1 MLDQDP
7 ALPTA
12 LVDFPPPP
20 EAPQGARQRWRFDRP
35 SRWLVAHDPSQVAG
49 LLDAAHA
56 LAQAGQWCVGW
67 VAYEAAPG
75 LNPHLPVKAL
85 PPGQPYAVW
94 AVFDRAEAW
103 DGQPVTGA
111 PASTATA
118 PDSPSPAWQAGPWQ
132 ADLDQAAIEQKV
144 EQIRSLIQAGEVYQI
159 NLTGRLESPWSN
171 PKGPAQRGL
180 MPWFEALQRSQP
192 QAYSLLLDWSRST
205 QPSVQP

>member
-94 AVFDRAEAW
+94 AVFDQAQAW
-103 DGQPVTGA
+103 DGQPVTDS
-111 PASTATA
+111 PASTATGA
-118 PDSPSPAWQAGPWQ
+118 DNPSPALRTLRSDGMRWHCGFIVNAP
-132 ADLDQAAIEQKV
+132 AAPGKLMV
-144 EQIRSLIQAGEVYQI
+144 GSSLSPHPC
-159 NLTGRLESPWSN
+159 GRVM
-171 PKGPAQRGL
+171 RGGL
-180 MPWFEALQRSQP
+180 PC
-192 QAYSLLLDWSRST
+192 
-205 QPSVQP
+205 